1 MTAGIEP
8 NVAALLALVEDDA
21 ARRIDAALATAHEE
35 AARVRREAHAAARAS
50 VRVAY
55 VDERHRHRERVR
67 AAEAARDTRLRLAAQ
82 ALDAVTVAAGLA
94 ALPDALRARW
104 RDDAARCAWIDDA
117 FAQARAALPAGAW
130 RVLHPVDWP
139 TAERAAL
146 ASRIVAAAGSPPA
159 FEAVPGLDAG
169 LALEAR
175 GTRVDATVAGLLADR
190 ARLGARLLHFAHAQP
205 TGAGG

>member
-8 NVAALLALVEDDA
+8 NAAALLALVEDDA
-21 ARRIDAALATAHEE
+21 ARRIDAALATAYEE
-35 AARVRREAHAAARAS
+35 AARVRREAHAAARAA

-82 ALDAVTVAAGLA
+82 ALDAATVAAGLA

-104 RDDAARCAWIDDA
+104 RDDPARCAWIDDA
-117 FAQARAALPAGAW
+117 FAQARTALPTGTW

-139 TAERAAL
+139 AAEREALGTRIAA
-146 ASRIVAAAGSPPA
+146 VAREAPT
-159 FEAVPGLDAG
+159 FEAVAGLDAG
-169 LALEAR
+169 LALEAH
-175 GTRVDATVAGLLADR
+175 GTRVDATVAGLLADHG
-190 ARLGARLLHFAHAQP
+190 RLGARLLHFAHARP
-205 TGAGG
+205 AERGA